1 MMFNFIFSKTAL
13 TYQKDPQMWLPNIY
27 ERVFEKNG
35 DTNIQ
40 GV

>member
-1 MMFNFIFSKTAL
+1 MMLYFIFSKTDL
-13 TYQKDPQMWLPNIY
+13 TYQKDPKMCLQNIY